1 MDFKELMNLT
11 GTGLPLATIIQNI
24 MVTFILS
31 FVIYL
36 VYKAT
41 YSGVTYSKSFN
52 VSIVMTT
59 MVTSMVM
66 MVIGNNLALSLGMV
80 GALSIVRFRAAVKEP
95 KDISY
100 LFWGLAIGLSAGTGA
115 YGIAVVGTIAM
126 TAIVFIFHGKFTDG
140 DSSYLLVIK
149 GTDLYASSM
158 TSKVTELTKRQKLKM
173 QNTSTELVE
182 FVFEVKIEKAS
193 EEKIVKAIREV
204 TGVKIVNIVSYTGT
218 VNG

>member
-1 MDFKELMNLT
+1 MNMNELLNLT
-11 GTGLPLATIIQNI
+11 GTGLGLSTIIQNI
-24 MVTFILS
+24 VITFILS
-31 FVIYL
+31 CVIYL
-36 VYKAT
+36 VYKMT
-41 YSGVTYSKSFN
+41 FSGVAYSKSFN

-100 LFWGLAIGLSAGTGA
+100 IFWGLAIGLSAGTGA

-126 TAIVFIFHGKFTDG
+126 TLIVFIFNGKFTDG
-140 DSSYLLVIK
+140 DSSYLLIIK
-149 GTDLYASSM
+149 GTDLYATSI

-173 QNTSTELVE
+173 QNTSVDGVE

-193 EEKIVKAIREV
+193 EEKVVKAIRELNGV
-204 TGVKIVNIVSYTGT
+204 TIVNIVSYTGT